1 MTGSFGKWTEQIG
14 KIVGLLVFLCL
25 ALVQAMRADTTYG
38 TGVYRKQEGDELVV
52 AADGAINV
60 ESGGEIQADGTQAA
74 AIADVDT
81 AGSATAAANA
91 TAINSILAAL
101 RGVGVIASS

>member
-1 MTGSFGKWTEQIG
+1 MPKVTRPQG
-14 KIVGLLVFLCL
+14 
-25 ALVQAMRADTTYG
+25 
-38 TGVYRKQEGDELVV
+38 GDELRV
-52 AADGAINV
+52 D
-60 ESGGEIQADGTQAA
+60 SGGKITNAGTQAG
-74 AIADVDT
+74 AIADVAT